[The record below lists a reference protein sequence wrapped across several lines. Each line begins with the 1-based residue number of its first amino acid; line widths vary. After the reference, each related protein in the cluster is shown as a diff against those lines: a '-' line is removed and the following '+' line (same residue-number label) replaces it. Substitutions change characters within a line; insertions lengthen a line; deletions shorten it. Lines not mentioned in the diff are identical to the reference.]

1 MANLTKKQKFLKDNP
16 DATPYD
22 LMMAGHITK
31 EEYEESTKEN
41 KGATQSV
48 NEFLQ
53 SKEKLKPEIKTQTV
67 DEFIQSKPSQS
78 VDEFLKGQK
87 LKPTRTILHTNYPT
101 LETYKAPKSGN
112 VYLNDKKIG
121 KTTWMDSSAA
131 ERWRKKDPSR
141 YTIS

>member
-1 MANLTKKQKFLKDNP
+1 MANLTKKQKFLKENP

-22 LMMAGHITK
+22 LLMAGHMTQG
-31 EEYEESTKEN
+31 EYDEATKEN

-48 NEFLQ
+48 DEFL
-53 SKEKLKPEIKTQTV
+53 KDKLKPEIKTQTV
-67 DEFIQSKPSQS
+67 EQFIQNKPAQS

-112 VYLNDKKIG
+112 VYLNDKKLG
-121 KTTWMDSSAA
+121 KTTWIDASAA
-131 ERWRKKDPSR
+131 ERWRKKDPQR